1 MDAFLMRPGYAELAK
16 TVNSICAS
24 ITTIFL
30 FTRLWARRTQYKGLW
45 WDDYLR
51 KHLLPPPPF
60 LSQLALKPYILYL
73 KSMKPFQ
80 EVNVLTNP

>member
-1 MDAFLMRPGYAELAK
+1 MDIDRMDAFLMRPGYAELAK

-51 KHLLPPPPF
+51 KPTPPPLTLYVPKHV
-60 LSQLALKPYILYL
+60 LPYPWEPSIC
-73 KSMKPFQ
+73 
-80 EVNVLTNP
+80 